1 MMFHVEQNSKN
12 LYCETKDY
20 LVTGERFKIYLDKNN
35 IVGKTFPVPKKK
47 EMSKYY
53 DSEENRPHSLNKK
66 TFFGLLYDVSR
77 KYMHMKKLMWMK
89 SYLKPT
95 SKVLDYG
102 CGSGEFVKHLRG
114 NSINAYGYDP
124 NINFHVGGF
133 PDYLTASEAWKNKK
147 YDIIFLW
154 HVLEHIHNP
163 FELIEILKK
172 NLNKDGLIFIAIPNF
187 KSYDSRHYGK
197 YWAGLD
203 APRHLWHF
211 SRKSIYRIAE
221 KNEFKIINKKN
232 LHLDSIYVS
241 CMSEKNRSRDNSFF
255 LGILVGCLSI
265 IMSFFTNESSSFLF
279 VFKKL

>member
-1 MMFHVEQNSKN
+1 MDEKLFKAN
-12 LYCETKDY
+12 L
-20 LVTGERFKIYLDKNN
+20 
-35 IVGKTFPVPKKK
+35 
-47 EMSKYY
+47 
-53 DSEENRPHSLNKK
+53 
-66 TFFGLLYDVSR
+66 
-77 KYMHMKKLMWMK
+77 K
-89 SYLKPT
+89 SFRLW
-95 SKVLDYG
+95 VWVWRI
-102 CGSGEFVKHLRG
+102 VKHLRG

-124 NINFHVGGF
+124 NINFHVDGF

-241 CMSEKNRSRDNSFF
+241 CMSEKNNQETTFF
-255 LGILVGCLSI
+255 SWHLGWLPFNYYEFLQD
-265 IMSFFTNESSSFLF
+265 ESSSFLF